1 LDALPEMPSWVI
13 IIIKATGVYKEKK
26 MSLQQQINQDLVQA
40 MKNKEELKLSTLRM
54 IKTALKNRQV
64 DLQRELEEA
73 EVLQVLKTLI
83 KQRQDSVEQYT
94 QAGRTDLADTEQ
106 MEIAIIEQYLPPM
119 LSEQQIE
126 CVVDETIRE
135 LGATSLKEMGA
146 VMKTVMGKLATAVVD
161 GKMVN
166 QMVRSKLSPGRTN

>member
-1 LDALPEMPSWVI
+1 
-13 IIIKATGVYKEKK
+13 